1 MPASA
6 HPNLF
11 PGISAPIDGTQ
22 PTADSPSD
30 ARAAVAGPWSNSFTR
45 RIDGEDEPAA
55 NASPSESTETPAK
68 RMTRTEQVLAHLRV
82 HGPSTSGE
90 ICRALGIDNRGGIGP
105 FIVPAVRT
113 GRIVRIGGKYG
124 LPDGAEAVQS
134 AAAPASTAKPVERKV
149 KRSAPPRL
157 PDAAPASNETP
168 KPDFVLFVD
177 ELQLLSYADGS
188 VVLQSEQAR
197 IEVQPRQMKAFLVL
211 AQLRA

>member
-1 MPASA
+1 MAASA

-30 ARAAVAGPWSNSFTR
+30 AGAAVAGPWSNSFTH
-45 RIDGEDEPAA
+45 RINGEDEPAA
-55 NASPSESTETPAK
+55 DASPSESTEAPAK
-68 RMTRTEQVLAHLRV
+68 RMTRTEQVLAHLRA

-90 ICRALGIDNRGGIGP
+90 LCRALGIDNKGGIGP
-105 FIVPAVRT
+105 FIVPAVRS
-113 GRIVRIGGKYG
+113 GRIVRAGGKYG
-124 LPDGAEAVQS
+124 LPDGAEPTQS
-134 AAAPASTAKPVERKV
+134 AATPIITAKPVERKA
-149 KRSAPPRL
+149 KRPSPPRAT
-157 PDAAPASNETP
+157 DVAPASRETP

-188 VVLQSEQAR
+188 VVLQSENAR
-197 IEVQPRQMKAFLVL
+197 IEVQPKQMKAFFVL